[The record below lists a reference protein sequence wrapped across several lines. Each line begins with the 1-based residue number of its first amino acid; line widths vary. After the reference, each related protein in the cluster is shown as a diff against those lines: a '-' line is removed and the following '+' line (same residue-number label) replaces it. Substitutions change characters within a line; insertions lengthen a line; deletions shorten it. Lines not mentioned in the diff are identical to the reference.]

1 MAKVAA
7 SIAHHLPQ
15 HGEHLSRTRIKVQ
28 RDAVENVM
36 RHLKCHPRVKS
47 VNSNPTTGSLLV
59 HHQGS
64 LDDLIAK
71 MEAEGICEMVGLP
84 DSASDTLAALG
95 PKVLTLGLVA
105 AVVAV
110 GGLRWWR

>member
-15 HGEHLSRTRIKVQ
+15 HGAHLSRTRIKVP
-28 RDAVENVM
+28 REAIENVL
-36 RHLKCHPRVKS
+36 RHLERHPKVKS
-47 VNSNPTTGSLLV
+47 VDGNPTTGSVLV

-64 LDDLIAK
+64 LDDLIAE
-71 MEAEGICEMVGLP
+71 MEAAGICEMAGLP
-84 DSASDTLAALG
+84 DSASDILAALG
-95 PKVLTLGLVA
+95 PRVLTLGLVA

-110 GGLRWWR
+110 GGLRWLR